1 MNETSRRVLGTGLL
15 LGGNRLSRLYLLW
28 AVAFAAAF
36 CMVWIAYAAVPAQ
49 GATGVPPA
57 FQDTLVAGGLSSPTS
72 MALAPGGRIFV
83 TQKSGELRSRP
94 FLKVNPNAE
103 GERGLLGVA
112 LDPGFRKN
120 GYVYVYYTA
129 RTPKIHNRISR
140 FTAVRTASGGGATL
154 PRPVVIGLSST

>member
-1 MNETSRRVLGTGLL
+1 
-15 LGGNRLSRLYLLW
+15 
-28 AVAFAAAF
+28 
-36 CMVWIAYAAVPAQ
+36 
-49 GATGVPPA
+49 
-57 FQDTLVAGGLSSPTS
+57 
-72 MALAPGGRIFV
+72 MALAPDGRIFV
-83 TQKSGELRSRP
+83 TQKSGELRVIQNGELRSRP

-129 RTPKIHNRISR
+129 RTPNIHNRISR
-140 FTAVRTASGGGATL
+140 FTVVRTASGGGATL